1 MSKSDTIN
9 VRIEPELKKQAE
21 EILEKLGISAST
33 AINMYYRQIV
43 EKNGIPM
50 ELSLNNSPN
59 IPVYEDLSEEELSR
73 MITESHKQ
81 YLEGDY
87 MALEDA
93 LRELNTKHGFE
104 ELNDKYGL

>member
-33 AINMYYRQIV
+33 AINIYYRQIV

-50 ELSLNNSPN
+50 ELKLEPN

-93 LRELNTKHGFE
+93 LRELNKKHGFK
-104 ELNDKYGL
+104 ELNDKYDL

>member
-33 AINMYYRQIV
+33 AINIYYRQIV

-50 ELSLNNSPN
+50 ELKLEPN
-59 IPVYEDLSEEELSR
+59 IPVYEDLSKEELSR
-73 MITESHKQ
+73 MFTESHRQ

-93 LRELNTKHGFE
+93 LRELNKKHGFE
-104 ELNDKYGL
+104 ELNDKFGL